1 MNRFIYAALGAMAV
15 AVSTPALAQALPD
28 APPISAYGELPALQ
42 DAALSPSGRI
52 AMLATVNGDRVV
64 LMLDPELK
72 PLNMLKVGDIKVRGI
87 DWAGDD
93 MVLVT
98 RSDTQELGDRYI
110 ASQAEFANIMIVPVD
125 PGKPVRTVFADERE
139 IMNAVQGNYGV
150 RQIGGKWYGFYGGM
164 PMERNQGG
172 SYFYNGAP
180 RTLYR
185 VDLESGS
192 TKRVDA
198 GRSRGEGRRYLIDGR
213 GEISVTMDYEYAT
226 DRWSLKTAN
235 GTELASGTTPDGSA
249 GLTAFS
255 QDGSGVIYYTFIDDD
270 VETIK
275 YYAVP
280 LTGGTPQ
287 EMFAGEDIEATYRNP
302 WDGRIV
308 GYRTENNER
317 KPVFFDEA
325 WETEVR
331 NIYQGFDAQ
340 NGSIAQWTPD
350 LSKVLVTTGGNA
362 DSGTWYLLDTV
373 AKGAQVIG
381 RERPQ
386 IGPRFVGAVSTYEY
400 TAADGLELE
409 GILTLPPGIEA
420 KNLPVVMLPHG
431 GPASHDYEQFDWWAQ
446 ALASR
451 GYAVFQPNFRGSTNR
466 DKAFVDA
473 GNGEW
478 GRKMQTD
485 ITDGMMALAADGIVN
500 PERACIVGASYGGY
514 AALAGVTVEQGV
526 YRCAVAV
533 AGVSDLASM
542 VDQERRETGSKE
554 LVEYWIEKMGPKD
567 ELDSISPRKLA
578 AQADAPIMLIHGRD
592 DTVVPYRQSTIMADA
607 LRSAGKPY
615 ELVELDGEDHWLS
628 LSATRLKML
637 EETVRFVEKHN
648 PAD

>member
-1 MNRFIYAALGAMAV
+1 MNRLLTAALGAMAV

-72 PLNMLKVGDIKVRGI
+72 PLNMIKVGDIKVRGI

-98 RSDTQELGDRYI
+98 RTDTQELGDRYI

-125 PGKPVRTVFADERE
+125 PGKSVRTVFADERD

-150 RQIGGKWYGFYGGM
+150 RQIGGEWYGFYGGM
-164 PMERNQGG
+164 PMERNQAGT
-172 SYFYNGAP
+172 YFYNGAP

-185 VDLESGS
+185 VNLETGS
-192 TKRVDA
+192 TKRVDD
-198 GRSRGEGRRYLIDGR
+198 GRSRNEGRRYLIDGR
-213 GEISVTMDYEYAT
+213 GEIAVTMDYEYNT
-226 DRWSLKTAN
+226 DRWSLKNAS

-249 GLTAFS
+249 GLTAFT
-255 QDGSGVIYYTFIDDD
+255 QDGTGVIYSTYIDDD
-270 VETIK
+270 VETMK
-275 YYAVP
+275 YYTVP

-287 EMFAGEDIEATYRNP
+287 EMFAGEDIEAFYRNP

-308 GYRTENNER
+308 GYRTENNDR

-325 WETEVR
+325 WETEIR
-331 NIYQGFDAQ
+331 TIGQGFAAQ
-340 NGSIAQWTPD
+340 NGIITQWTPD

-362 DSGTWYLLDTV
+362 DSGTWYLIDTV

-386 IGPRFVGAVSTYEY
+386 IGPRFVGAVSTFEY
-400 TAADGLELE
+400 NAADGLELD

-431 GPASHDYEQFDWWAQ
+431 GPRSHDIEGFDWWAQ

-451 GYAVFQPNFRGSTNR
+451 GYAVFQPNFRGSTNK
-466 DKAFVDA
+466 DTEFMKA
-473 GNGEW
+473 GYGEW

-485 ITDGMMALAADGIVN
+485 VSDGITALAEAGIVD
-500 PERACIVGASYGGY
+500 PSRACIVGASYGGY
-514 AALAGVTVEQGV
+514 AALAGVTMQSGI
-526 YRCAVAV
+526 YRCAVSV
-533 AGVSDLASM
+533 AGVSDLESI
-542 VDQERRETGSKE
+542 VDQERREGGSDDRLE
-554 LVEYWIEKMGPKD
+554 LRVEMMGPRD
-567 ELDSISPRKLA
+567 EMDSISPRFHA
-578 AQADAPIMLIHGRD
+578 AKADAPIMLIHGRD

-615 ELVELDGEDHWLS
+615 ELVELEGEDHGLS
-628 LSATRLKML
+628 RSATRLKML

>member
-1 MNRFIYAALGAMAV
+1 MNRLLTAALGAMAV
-15 AVSTPALAQALPD
+15 AVSTSALAQALPD

-64 LMLDPELK
+64 LMLDPKLK
-72 PLNMLKVGDIKVRGI
+72 PLNMIKVGDIKVRGI

-98 RSDTQELGDRYI
+98 RTDTQELGDRYI

-150 RQIGGKWYGFYGGM
+150 RQIGGKWYGFYGGS
-164 PMERNQGG
+164 PMERNQAGT
-172 SYFYNGAP
+172 YYYNGAP
-180 RTLYR
+180 LTLYR
-185 VDLESGS
+185 VDLESGA
-192 TKRVDA
+192 TRRVDA
-198 GRSRGEGRRYLIDGR
+198 GRTRSEGRRYLIDGR
-213 GEISVTMDYEYAT
+213 GDVSVTMDYEYAT
-226 DRWSLKTAN
+226 DRWSLKNAS

-249 GLTAFS
+249 GLTAFT
-255 QDGSGVIYYTFIDDD
+255 QDGTGVIYSTYIDDD
-270 VETIK
+270 VETMK

-287 EMFAGEDIEATYRNP
+287 EMFAGEDIEAFYRNP

-308 GYRTENNER
+308 GYRTENNDR

-485 ITDGMMALAADGIVN
+485 ITDGMMALAADGIVD